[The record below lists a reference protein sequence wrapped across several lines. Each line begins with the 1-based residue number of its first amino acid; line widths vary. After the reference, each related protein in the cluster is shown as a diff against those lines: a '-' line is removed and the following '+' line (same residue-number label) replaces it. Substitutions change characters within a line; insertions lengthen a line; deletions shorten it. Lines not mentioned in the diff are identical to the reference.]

1 MAAEVRT
8 GDRRAATVV
17 AVRTGRRVWLPALVW
32 GLVFGWLVFNEARNY
47 SGDFPTAQSR
57 AEFASTLGSN
67 AGLAAIIG
75 PARHI
80 DTVGGSVAWRMF
92 GLMIIVGG
100 IWGLVTATRLMRGE
114 EDAGRWELL
123 LSGRTARRSAT
134 VQALAGLAVGYV
146 ALWMPIAAFT
156 VAAGQRPDVGFPV
169 SAALF
174 YATAATASAAMFLAI
189 GAVTSQLGSTRRQAN
204 SLATAVFGGAYM
216 VRMVADGGT
225 GLAWLRWASPLG
237 WVENLAPLTGS
248 NPLALAPIVLVVV
261 GAVAGAVVLAGRR
274 DVGAGILA
282 RRSPPRTSTSL
293 LGGPALLVTR
303 LERWVALSWVLGLAA
318 VAMIFGV
325 TAVVAAQGNVA
336 VADVQATISR
346 LGGGHGGAVGAWI
359 GYEFLFIAALAT
371 YAAAGQISALRAEEA
386 DGHVDNLLARPVGRA
401 QWLAGRLAFGAA
413 MCVLIGLAT
422 GLGAWWGIALQSGGV
437 GLWPMLQAGLNV
449 VVPCLFVLGLGT
461 LLFGLVPRVA
471 MPVLYVVVLWSVLV
485 VILGSGV
492 VTNHWVLDTAVLT
505 HVGPVPASDLNWTA
519 IGWLVG
525 LGLLGAVGG
534 AAAFSRRDLT
544 SA

>member
-1 MAAEVRT
+1 M
-8 GDRRAATVV
+8 VV
-17 AVRTGRRVWLPALVW
+17 AVRTGRRAWLPALIW
-32 GLVFGWLVFNEARNY
+32 GLVFGWLVFSEARNY
-47 SGDFPTAQSR
+47 ARDFPTAQSR
-57 AEFASTLGSN
+57 AQFASTLGSN

-92 GLMIIVGG
+92 GLMFIVGG
-100 IWGLVTATRLMRGE
+100 IWGLLTATRLLRGE

-134 VQALAGLAVGYV
+134 VQALAGLAVGFL
-146 ALWMPIAAFT
+146 ALWVPIAAFT
-156 VAAGQRPDVGFPV
+156 VAAGHRGDVGFSV
-169 SAALF
+169 SASLF

-189 GAVTSQLGSTRRQAN
+189 GALTSQLGSTRRQAN
-204 SLATAVFGGAYM
+204 ALAAAVFGVAYLI
-216 VRMVADGGT
+216 RLVADGGT

-237 WVENLAPLTGS
+237 WVENLAPLTGP
-248 NPLALAPIVLVVV
+248 NALALVPIVLVVV
-261 GAVAGAVVLAGRR
+261 GAGAGAGVLAGRR
-274 DVGAGILA
+274 DVGVGVMA
-282 RRSPPRTSTSL
+282 RRAPPRTGTRL

-303 LERWVALSWVLGLAA
+303 LERWVALSWILGLAA
-318 VAMIFGV
+318 VAVIFGV

-336 VADVQATISR
+336 VADVQATVSR
-346 LGGGHGGAVGAWI
+346 LGGGHGGAVRAWI

-371 YAAAGQISALRAEEA
+371 YAAAGQISALRAEEE

-401 QWLAGRLAFGAA
+401 QWLAGRLGFAAA
-413 MCVLIGLAT
+413 MSGVLGLAT
-422 GLGAWWGIALQSGGV
+422 GLGAWCGLALEGGGV

-449 VVPCLFVLGLGT
+449 VVPALFVLGLGA
-461 LLFGLVPRVA
+461 LLFGLVPRLA
-471 MPVLYVVVLWSVLV
+471 MPVLYAVVVWSVLV

-492 VTNHWVLDTAVLT
+492 VTNRWVIDTAVLA
-505 HVGPVPASDLNWTA
+505 HIGPVPASDLDWTA
-519 IGWLVG
+519 IGWLTG
-525 LGLLGAVGG
+525 LGVLAAVAG

>member
-1 MAAEVRT
+1 MAGEVRT
-8 GDRRAATVV
+8 GDRRSATVV

-47 SGDFPTAQSR
+47 SRDFPTAGLR
-57 AEFASTLGSN
+57 AQFASTLGSN
-67 AGLAAIIG
+67 KGLAAIIG
-75 PARHI
+75 PARHV

-92 GLMIIVGG
+92 GLMVIVGG
-100 IWGLVTATRLMRGE
+100 IWGLLTATRLMRGE

-123 LSGRTARRSAT
+123 LSGRTDRRSAT
-134 VQALAGLAVGYV
+134 VQALAGLGVGYL
-146 ALWMPIAAFT
+146 ALWLPIAAFT
-156 VAAGQRPDVGFPV
+156 VAAGQRRDVGFPV

-189 GAVTSQLGSTRRQAN
+189 GALTSQLGSTRRQAN
-204 SLATAVFGGAYM
+204 AMAAAVFGVAY
-216 VRMVADGGT
+216 VIRMVADGGT
-225 GLAWLRWASPLG
+225 GLSWLRWTSPLG

-248 NPLALAPIVLVVV
+248 NVLPLVPIVLVVV
-261 GAVAGAVVLAGRR
+261 GAGAGAVVLAGRR
-274 DVGAGILA
+274 DVGVGVLA

-303 LERWVALSWVLGLAA
+303 LERWVALAWVLGLAA
-318 VAMIFGV
+318 LAIVFGV
-325 TAVVAAQGNVA
+325 TAVVAAEGNVA
-336 VADVQATISR
+336 VAGVQATVSR

-359 GYEFLFIAALAT
+359 GYEFLFLAALAT

-386 DGHVDNLLARPVGRA
+386 DGHADNLLARPVGRA
-401 QWLAGRLAFGAA
+401 QWLAGRLGFAAA
-413 MCVLIGLAT
+413 MCVLMGLAT
-422 GLGAWWGIALQSGGV
+422 GIGAWWGIAIEGGDL
-437 GLWPMLQAGLNV
+437 GIWPMLQAGLNV
-449 VVPCLFVLGLGT
+449 VVPGVFVLGLGT
-461 LLFGLVPRVA
+461 LLFGLVPRLA
-471 MPVLYVVVLWSVLV
+471 TPVLYAVVVWSVLV

-505 HVGPVPASDLNWTA
+505 HIGPVPASDLNGTA

-525 LGLLGAVGG
+525 LGLLCAAGG
-534 AAAFSRRDLT
+534 AAAFGRRDLT